1 MRAARGG
8 ASRTGEQA
16 LGSRGVQEGIP
27 RGLNA
32 GGCMGVEASLRKLP
46 GKRRAASQ
54 EMGEE
59 EGEGSQCGNKWKKEA
74 RISILGA
81 EGGGDGSGR

>member
-1 MRAARGG
+1 
-8 ASRTGEQA
+8 
-16 LGSRGVQEGIP
+16 
-27 RGLNA
+27 
-32 GGCMGVEASLRKLP
+32 MGVEASLRKLP
-46 GKRRAASQ
+46 GQRRAASQ